1 MLRASNLPLRWSGL
15 AALMGGMLHALGDLL
30 NLTHLGVPFAE
41 SIGSSLFFVQQTVY
55 LLSAALLL
63 LALVGLYAIQSETTG
78 RLGMVGFLLAFLG
91 TVLFAG
97 AIWALLFIGPL
108 VAAEAPQLLQGQPPA
123 SAAYR
128 VAAGGFL
135 VSYGIFALGWLLFGV
150 ATLRTHF
157 LPRLAVVFLIIGA
170 VLTFPAV
177 PSPPR
182 TDVILGVAI
191 AWLGLAL
198 LRSRGATTQRTS
210 RVRRTS

>member
-1 MLRASNLPLRWSGL
+1 MRASNLPLRWSWL
-15 AALMGGMLHALGDLL
+15 AALVGGMLHALGDLL
-30 NLTHLGVPFAE
+30 NLTHLGATFAE
-41 SIGSSLFFVQQTVY
+41 SIGSSLFFAQQTVY

-63 LALVGLYAIQSETTG
+63 LGLVGLYAIQSDTTG
-78 RLGMVGFLLAFLG
+78 RLGMWGFLLAFLG

-128 VAAGGFL
+128 LAAAGFL
-135 VSYGIFALGWLLFGV
+135 VSYGTFALGWLLFGV
-150 ATLRTHF
+150 ATLRTYF

-170 VLTFPAV
+170 ILTFPAV

-182 TDVILGVAI
+182 TDVILGVAL

-198 LRSRGATTQRTS
+198 LRSRVATTQRTS

>member
-1 MLRASNLPLRWSGL
+1 MLRASNLRLRWSWL
-15 AALMGGMLHALGDLL
+15 AALVGGMLHALGDVL
-30 NLTHLGVPFAE
+30 NLTHLGAPFAE
-41 SIGSSLFFVQQTVY
+41 SIGSSLFFVQQAVY

-63 LALVGLYAIQSETTG
+63 LGLVGLYAIQSETTG

-135 VSYGIFALGWLLFGV
+135 MSYGIFSLGWLLFGL
-150 ATLRTHF
+150 ATLRI
-157 LPRLAVVFLIIGA
+157 IIGA

-182 TDVILGVAI
+182 TDVVLGVAI
-191 AWLGLAL
+191 ARLGLAP